1 MKMVTIHE
9 AQRKL
14 LELINSRNSVK
25 QLDVMNIPKTPSR
38 IMGEKMLNAFA
49 SQILDDC
56 EGLECDPTIE
66 DELIE
71 SLLSTLALAGIV
83 GVDLERKLLEILG
96 LMEIVTADSA

>member
-1 MKMVTIHE
+1 MSMVSISE

-49 SQILDDC
+49 SQIMDDC

-83 GVDLERKLLEILG
+83 GVDLEKKLLEILG

>member
-1 MKMVTIHE
+1 MVTINE

-25 QLDVMNIPKTPSR
+25 QLDVMNVPKTPSR
-38 IMGEKMLNAFA
+38 IIGEKMLNAFA

-66 DELIE
+66 YRSRKKASRNL
-71 SLLSTLALAGIV
+71 GIN
-83 GVDLERKLLEILG
+83 GN
-96 LMEIVTADSA
+96 SYC